1 MVKMPDIKLEEQ
13 KEIVEEIVEEL
24 DDEIIL
30 DENMPDLK
38 DIEPESPFEEFKPNV
53 VIQEKEEPNLFNLNK
68 KALFAICKE
77 RGIKKYSKL
86 TKSNLIKII
95 NGEYVEP
102 AKIEVKVEK
111 KPVVIEPEPEPV
123 KVEEV
128 EEPVVEIVKK
138 PKKKKK
144 VVIVEESE
152 SESEEEEIVVVKKK
166 RKPKKKVDEI
176 TSNLIKER
184 PIIQKQLPLQVQK
197 PLHNPFRNL
206 YNIN

>member
-1 MVKMPDIKLEEQ
+1 MPSIKLEEQ
-13 KEIVEEIVEEL
+13 KEQVEENEEL
-24 DDEIIL
+24 VDEIIL

-38 DIEPESPFEEFKPNV
+38 DIEPESPFEESKPDV

-86 TKSNLIKII
+86 TKSNLIKLI
-95 NGEYVEP
+95 NGEYEEP
-102 AKIEVKVEK
+102 KIEVKVEK

-144 VVIVEESE
+144 VIIVEESE

-166 RKPKKKVDEI
+166 RKPKKKVEEL

-184 PIIQKQLPLQVQK
+184 PIIQKQQPLEIQK

>member
-1 MVKMPDIKLEEQ
+1 MEKMPNIKLEEQ

-38 DIEPESPFEEFKPNV
+38 DIEPESPFEESKPNV

-68 KALFAICKE
+68 KALFTICKE

-86 TKSNLIKII
+86 TKSNLIKLI

-102 AKIEVKVEK
+102 PKIEVKVEK
-111 KPVVIEPEPEPV
+111 KPVVIEPELEPVKVEEV

-152 SESEEEEIVVVKKK
+152 SESESEEEEIVVVKKK
-166 RKPKKKVDEI
+166 RKPKKK
-176 TSNLIKER
+176 LRK
-184 PIIQKQLPLQVQK
+184 
-197 PLHNPFRNL
+197 
-206 YNIN
+206 

>member
-1 MVKMPDIKLEEQ
+1 MVKMPSIKLEEQ
-13 KEIVEEIVEEL
+13 KEQVEENEEL
-24 DDEIIL
+24 VDEIIL

-38 DIEPESPFEEFKPNV
+38 DIEPESPFEESKPDV

-86 TKSNLIKII
+86 TKSNLIKLI
-95 NGEYVEP
+95 NGEYEEP
-102 AKIEVKVEK
+102 KIEVKVEK

-144 VVIVEESE
+144 VIIVEESE

-166 RKPKKKVDEI
+166 RKPKKKVEEL
-176 TSNLIKER
+176 TSNLVKDR
-184 PIIQKQLPLQVQK
+184 PIIQKQQPLVKQV
-197 PLHNPFRNL
+197 PLHNPFKNL

>member
-1 MVKMPDIKLEEQ
+1 MVKMPSIKLEEQ
-13 KEIVEEIVEEL
+13 KEQVEENEEL
-24 DDEIIL
+24 VDEIIL

-38 DIEPESPFEEFKPNV
+38 DIEPESPFEESKPDV

-86 TKSNLIKII
+86 TKSNLIKLI
-95 NGEYVEP
+95 NGEYEEP
-102 AKIEVKVEK
+102 KIEVKVEK

-166 RKPKKKVDEI
+166 RKPKKKVVEL
-176 TSNLIKER
+176 TSNLVKDR
-184 PIIQKQLPLQVQK
+184 PIIQKQQPLQVQK

>member
-1 MVKMPDIKLEEQ
+1 MVKMPSIKLEEQ
-13 KEIVEEIVEEL
+13 KEQVEENEEL
-24 DDEIIL
+24 VDEIIL

-38 DIEPESPFEEFKPNV
+38 DIEPESPFEESKPDV

-86 TKSNLIKII
+86 TKSNLIKLI
-95 NGEYVEP
+95 NGEYEEP
-102 AKIEVKVEK
+102 KIEVKVEK

-144 VVIVEESE
+144 VIIVEESE

-166 RKPKKKVDEI
+166 RKPKKKVEEL

-184 PIIQKQLPLQVQK
+184 PIIQKQQPLEIQK

>member
-1 MVKMPDIKLEEQ
+1 MEKMPNIKLEEQ

-30 DENMPDLK
+30 DENMPNLK
-38 DIEPESPFEEFKPNV
+38 DIEPESPFEESKPDV

-95 NGEYVEP
+95 NGEYEEP
-102 AKIEVKVEK
+102 KIEVKVEK

-128 EEPVVEIVKK
+128 EEPVVEVVKK

-144 VVIVEESE
+144 VVIIEESE

-166 RKPKKKVDEI
+166 RKPKKKVEEL

-184 PIIQKQLPLQVQK
+184 PIIQKQQPLEIQK

>member
-1 MVKMPDIKLEEQ
+1 MVKMPSIKLEEQ
-13 KEIVEEIVEEL
+13 KEQVEENEEL
-24 DDEIIL
+24 VDEIIL

-38 DIEPESPFEEFKPNV
+38 DIEPESPFEESKPDV

-86 TKSNLIKII
+86 TKANLIKII
-95 NGEYVEP
+95 NGEYEEP
-102 AKIEVKVEK
+102 KIEVKVEK

-166 RKPKKKVDEI
+166 RKPKKKVEEL

-184 PIIQKQLPLQVQK
+184 PIIQKQQPLEIQK
-197 PLHNPFRNL
+197 PLHNPFKNL